1 MRLPGTWGA
10 WGLLLLTGL
19 AVAEAPADFAFGVPL
34 EASGP
39 QALFQV
45 ELPPAVY
52 EGVVRADLADL
63 RVFNA
68 AGEPVPHA
76 FLPRP
81 VAVHQKQPLLP
92 LPFFA
97 LRGDAGSGVEGLE
110 VRIERQT
117 GRAVVTM
124 HGGAPRSQ
132 REATLL
138 GYLVDAAALQQPL
151 QALVLQLPRDADNVV
166 SRVRVDASDDLARWQ
181 MLVADA
187 PVLRLVAA
195 GQRLEQLRVEFLPR
209 RAKYFRLSWPPA
221 AQAVELVGLAGEPGE
236 AVVEAPRQWKQVAGS
251 AVSDQAGEYAFD
263 LGGQFPVDRLRLL
276 LPQPNT
282 VASVEVLSRARSND
296 PWQRVALSS
305 VYRLGAA
312 DQEVVNPDLVTA
324 TVTHRYWLLRVDQR
338 GGGLG
343 AGVPVLAA
351 GWVPQRLVFAA
362 RGAAPFQLA
371 YGSSSAGPA
380 AYPIAT
386 LVPGY
391 RAEDE
396 DKAGALPIGRAS
408 SGSPH
413 RLAGERATRAA
424 IDWQRW
430 TLWGSLLLGVALL
443 AWMALRLARQV
454 SRSEPERPGNEPGK
468 NGD

>member
-1 MRLPGTWGA
+1 
-10 WGLLLLTGL
+10 
-19 AVAEAPADFAFGVPL
+19 
-34 EASGP
+34 
-39 QALFQV
+39 V
-45 ELPPAVY
+45 ELA
-52 EGVVRADLADL
+52 
-63 RVFNA
+63 
-68 AGEPVPHA
+68 
-76 FLPRP
+76 
-81 VAVHQKQPLLP
+81 
-92 LPFFA
+92 
-97 LRGDAGSGVEGLE
+97 
-110 VRIERQT
+110 
-117 GRAVVTM
+117 
-124 HGGAPRSQ
+124 
-132 REATLL
+132 
-138 GYLVDAAALQQPL
+138 
-151 QALVLQLPRDADNVV
+151 
-166 SRVRVDASDDLARWQ
+166 
-181 MLVADA
+181 
-187 PVLRLVAA
+187 
-195 GQRLEQLRVEFLPR
+195 
-209 RAKYFRLSWPPA
+209 
-221 AQAVELVGLAGEPGE
+221 GLAGEPGE

-251 AVSDQAGEYAFD
+251 AVSDKAGEYAFD

-282 VASVEVLSRARSND
+282 VASVEVLSRARGND

-312 DQEVVNPDLVTA
+312 DQEVVNPDLWSPRPVS
-324 TVTHRYWLLRVDQR
+324 HRYWLLRVDQR

-351 GWVPQRLVFAA
+351 GWVPQRLVFTA

-396 DKAGALPIGRAS
+396 EQGWRPLPIGRAS

-413 RLAGERATRAA
+413 RLAGESATRVA

-443 AWMALRLARQV
+443 AWMACGSARQLPGARS
-454 SRSEPERPGNEPGK
+454 SRAHAGRR
-468 NGD
+468 